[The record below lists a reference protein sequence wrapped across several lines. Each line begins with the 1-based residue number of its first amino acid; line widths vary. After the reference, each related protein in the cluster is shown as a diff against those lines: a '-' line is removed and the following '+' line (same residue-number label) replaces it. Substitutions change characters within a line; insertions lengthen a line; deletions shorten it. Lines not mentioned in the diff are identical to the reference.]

1 MGYIISGGI
10 VSNIE
15 VLWIARNKC
24 RAMNK
29 NSQYVLAPEDCHY
42 SIQKACDI
50 VGLKM
55 KPLKIDIN
63 IPPNQIA
70 AVGCLCGITETGR
83 SEDIISWS
91 KYCKDYN
98 IHLHIDACFGG
109 YYRYCKDSDL
119 LSKPNKAMLNNYYL
133 ADS

>member
-63 IPPNQIA
+63 IPPNQIP
-70 AVGCLCGITETGR
+70 AVGCPLWNHWNR
-83 SEDIISWS
+83 KKW
-91 KYCKDYN
+91 
-98 IHLHIDACFGG
+98 G
-109 YYRYCKDSDL
+109 YYFLVKIL
-119 LSKPNKAMLNNYYL
+119 
-133 ADS
+133 